1 MNQLVIKAALI
12 ATLFCGIV
20 GFTSM
25 AIDLCGE
32 FIGEFRGGS
41 QNSNQNNNSIA
52 SS

>member
-12 ATLFCGIV
+12 GTLFCGII

-32 FIGEFRGGS
+32 FIDEFRAS
-41 QNSNQNNNSIA
+41 HSSNQNNNFIA